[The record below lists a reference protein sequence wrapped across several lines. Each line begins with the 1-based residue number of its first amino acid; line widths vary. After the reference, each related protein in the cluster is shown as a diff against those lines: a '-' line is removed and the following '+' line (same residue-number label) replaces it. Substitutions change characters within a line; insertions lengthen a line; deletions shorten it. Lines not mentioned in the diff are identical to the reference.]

1 MSIAE
6 KKKKVL
12 KYVVESITGI
22 DPNGDNVKR
31 YTSMFNAM
39 TDKEFHQFMVNMRD
53 GKWEFHLVI
62 PNMTKKT
69 SPAKVVVTA
78 KKVGCQLFHR
88 LWLTDSGTGR
98 KYLTRSKHVVLK
110 LPVRRMQQYLDK
122 KLSVSESD
130 TSIDGLTGQV
140 TGNDRSSSIT
150 NPEIQALNSKG
161 LNKTLSEL
169 VTVRGGDIGSYGEF
183 KRQLEEQGDVRLSSL
198 ESNTIS
204 RTAKVTEI
212 LLEGMHIESN
222 LTGE

>member
-1 MSIAE
+1 MSIAL
-6 KKKKVL
+6 KKKKIL
-12 KYVVESITGI
+12 KYVVESIAGI

-31 YTSMFNAM
+31 YTDMFNKM
-39 TDKEFHQFMVNMRD
+39 SDKEFHQFMVNMRD
-53 GKWEFHLVI
+53 GKWQFHLVI

-69 SPAKVVVTA
+69 PPANVIATA
-78 KKVGCQLFHR
+78 KKVGCELFHR
-88 LWLTDSGTGR
+88 LWLTDEGSGR
-98 KYLTRSKHVVLK
+98 KYLTRSKHVVLN

-140 TGNDRSSSIT
+140 TGADRSSSIT

-169 VTVRGGDIGSYGEF
+169 VTVRGGDIGAYGEF
-183 KRQLEEQGDVRLSSL
+183 KRSLEEQGDASLDAL
-198 ESNTIS
+198 ESNSIS

-212 LLEGMHIESN
+212 LLAGMHIESN